1 MPTFNTG
8 EINLYYESVGE
19 GDCLLL
25 LHGLGSSTRD
35 WEYQLPDF
43 CKYYRVLTVDTRGHG
58 RSGKAGIPYSITQFA
73 NDIALLLDGLRVAS
87 AHVVGLSMGGMIA
100 FQLAL
105 NHPDR
110 VKSLVI
116 VNSGPE
122 VVARTLKEKFGVWQR
137 FAILRFM
144 GMRKMGE
151 VLAPRL
157 FVKEEQAATREMF
170 IERWAENDKQAYTAA
185 LRALVGW
192 SVLDRIH
199 EIKVP
204 VLVMAAD
211 EDYTPV
217 SSKEAYVKK
226 MPNAE
231 LLVIKDSRHAT
242 PIEHPEVFN
251 SAVLKFLAQVNH

>member
-1 MPTFNTG
+1 MPIFNTG
-8 EINLYYESVGE
+8 ELDLYYETTGN

-43 CKYYRVLTVDTRGHG
+43 CKNYRVLTVDVRGHG
-58 RSGKAGIPYSITQFA
+58 RSGKTGTPYSIPQFA
-73 NDIALLLDGLRVAS
+73 NDIARLLDGLNIAS

-105 NHPDR
+105 DHPKR
-110 VKSLVI
+110 IKSLVI

-122 VVARTLKEKFGVWQR
+122 VVARTFKEKFGVWQR

-157 FVKEEQAATREMF
+157 FVKEEQAATRELF

-192 SVLDRIH
+192 SVLERIH
-199 EIKVP
+199 EIEVP
-204 VLVMAAD
+204 VLVIAAD
-211 EDYTPV
+211 E
-217 SSKEAYVKK
+217 
-226 MPNAE
+226 
-231 LLVIKDSRHAT
+231 
-242 PIEHPEVFN
+242 F
-251 SAVLKFLAQVNH
+251 